1 MLNEII
7 AVAAV
12 TAGAMLVGCASDSA
26 SQGGTGAAAASAQAA
41 WVPLFNGKDTTG
53 WKPFLSDA
61 AADPAKTWSVQDGV
75 LVCAG
80 KPVGYIATTQEYTS
94 FELELQWRF
103 DPKKGAGNSGVLLRV
118 QQPDKVWPKSVEAQ
132 LQSRSAGDIWNI
144 GDFPMTVDK
153 ARTDGRHTTMAAPCS
168 EKPLG
173 EWNQYRIVLDGG
185 DLQLFV
191 NGVLQNTASDIQV
204 VPGRIALQSEGAP
217 IEFRDIRIRPIAAKG
232 GAK

>member
-1 MLNEII
+1 M
-7 AVAAV
+7 
-12 TAGAMLVGCASDSA
+12 
-26 SQGGTGAAAASAQAA
+26 
-41 WVPLFNGKDTTG
+41 
-53 WKPFLSDA
+53 
-61 AADPAKTWSVQDGV
+61 
-75 LVCAG
+75 CAG
-80 KPVGYIATTQEYTS
+80 KPVGYIATTRMHG

-103 DPKKGAGNSGVLLRV
+103 DPKKGAGDSGVLLRV

-185 DLQLFV
+185 NLQLFV
-191 NGVLQNTASDIQV
+191 NGVLQNTASDV
-204 VPGRIALQSEGAP
+204 
-217 IEFRDIRIRPIAAKG
+217 G
-232 GAK
+232 GAGTHRAAERGRAHRVPRHPHPPDCREGRHQVTDTATGLRVVRPRPRRRPLPSRWTG